1 MGQSLFAALC
11 GLGELRAAVEAA
23 APQGRLRDRLLG
35 SVAKSTEFATAGDG
49 QTGGRRRKSLKR
61 ARTALLRFQRRLR
74 SKKARRTLAENVTGG
89 LAARA
94 TQIADILAAVRT
106 AG

>member
-1 MGQSLFAALC
+1 MRSEGATGSILLLAPTAFATGRATLPPGCPVGQSLFAALC

-49 QTGGRRRKSLKR
+49 QTGGLRKKSLKR
-61 ARTALLRFQRRLR
+61 ARTALLRF
-74 SKKARRTLAENVTGG
+74 
-89 LAARA
+89 
-94 TQIADILAAVRT
+94 
-106 AG
+106 